1 MFEKIQNDYIQAMK
15 NKETLKKSALNYLI
29 AQIKNK
35 KIELQ
40 RDPNDEEIISIIKK
54 EVKSLNEAISFL
66 EKANK
71 PEELQEE
78 KEKKLILEHYL
89 PATLNEEQTKTLI
102 VATIS
107 KLNITDLKTQRG
119 LLMKELMATHKAEL
133 DTALLNSLI
142 NTMLYSFI
150 YIQIQDEKNKNPDY
164 LITITLTTWKYFFC
178 SRC

>member
-1 MFEKIQNDYIQAMK
+1 MK

-40 RDPNDEEIISIIKK
+40 RDPNDEEIVAIIKK

-78 KEKKLILEHYL
+78 KEKKLILESYL
-89 PATLNEEQTKTLI
+89 PATLDEEQTKALI

-142 NTMLYSFI
+142 NTML
-150 YIQIQDEKNKNPDY
+150 
-164 LITITLTTWKYFFC
+164 
-178 SRC
+178 

>member
-1 MFEKIQNDYIQAMK
+1 MK

-40 RDPNDEEIISIIKK
+40 RDPNDEEIIALIKK

-78 KEKKLILEHYL
+78 KEKKLILESYL
-89 PATLNEEQTKTLI
+89 PATLDEEQTKTLI
-102 VATIS
+102 VARIS

-142 NTMLYSFI
+142 NTML
-150 YIQIQDEKNKNPDY
+150 
-164 LITITLTTWKYFFC
+164 
-178 SRC
+178 

>member
-1 MFEKIQNDYIQAMK
+1 MFKKIQNDYIQAMK
-15 NKETLKKSALNYLI
+15 DKEILKKSALNYLI

-40 RDPNDEEIISIIKK
+40 RDPNDEEIVAIIKK

-119 LLMKELMATHKAEL
+119 LLMKELMAAHTTEL
-133 DTALLNSLI
+133 DPALLNSLI
-142 NTMLYSFI
+142 NTML
-150 YIQIQDEKNKNPDY
+150 
-164 LITITLTTWKYFFC
+164 
-178 SRC
+178 

>member
-1 MFEKIQNDYIQAMK
+1 MK

-40 RDPNDEEIISIIKK
+40 RDPNDEEIVALIKK

-78 KEKKLILEHYL
+78 KEKKLILESYL
-89 PATLNEEQTKTLI
+89 PATLNEEQTKALI

-142 NTMLYSFI
+142 NTML
-150 YIQIQDEKNKNPDY
+150 
-164 LITITLTTWKYFFC
+164 
-178 SRC
+178 

>member
-1 MFEKIQNDYIQAMK
+1 MFEKIQKDYIQAMK
-15 NKETLKKSALNYLI
+15 DKETLKKSALNYLI

-40 RDPNDEEIISIIKK
+40 RDPNNEEIISVIKK

-78 KEKKLILEHYL
+78 KEKKLILESYL
-89 PATLNEEQTKTLI
+89 PATLDEEQTKALI

-142 NTMLYSFI
+142 NTML
-150 YIQIQDEKNKNPDY
+150 
-164 LITITLTTWKYFFC
+164 
-178 SRC
+178 

>member
-1 MFEKIQNDYIQAMK
+1 MFEKIQKDYIWAMK

-89 PATLNEEQTKTLI
+89 PATLNEEQTKSLI
-102 VATIS
+102 EAAIRN
-107 KLNITDLKTQRG
+107 LNITDLKTQRG
-119 LLMKELMATHKAEL
+119 LLMKELMAAHKTEL
-133 DTALLNSLI
+133 DPALLNSLI
-142 NTMLYSFI
+142 NTML
-150 YIQIQDEKNKNPDY
+150 
-164 LITITLTTWKYFFC
+164 
-178 SRC
+178 

>member
-1 MFEKIQNDYIQAMK
+1 MFEKIQKDYIWAMK
-15 NKETLKKSALNYLI
+15 NKEILKKSALNYLI

-40 RDPNDEEIISIIKK
+40 RDPNDEEIVALIKK

-78 KEKKLILEHYL
+78 KEKKLVLESYL
-89 PATLNEEQTKTLI
+89 PATLDEEQTKALI

-142 NTMLYSFI
+142 NTML
-150 YIQIQDEKNKNPDY
+150 
-164 LITITLTTWKYFFC
+164 
-178 SRC
+178 

>member
-1 MFEKIQNDYIQAMK
+1 MFEKIQKDYIWAMK

-40 RDPNDEEIISIIKK
+40 RDPNDEEIVALIKK
-54 EVKSLNEAISFL
+54 EVKSINEAISFL

-78 KEKKLILEHYL
+78 KEKKLILENYL

-119 LLMKELMATHKAEL
+119 LLMKELMITHKTEL
-133 DTALLNSLI
+133 DPALLNSLI
-142 NTMLYSFI
+142 NTML
-150 YIQIQDEKNKNPDY
+150 
-164 LITITLTTWKYFFC
+164 
-178 SRC
+178 

>member
-40 RDPNDEEIISIIKK
+40 RDPNDEEIVALIKK

-71 PEELQEE
+71 AEELQEE
-78 KEKKLILEHYL
+78 KEKKLILENYL
-89 PATLNEEQTKTLI
+89 PATLNEEQTKSLI
-102 VATIS
+102 ESAIRN
-107 KLNITDLKTQRG
+107 LNITDLKTQRG
-119 LLMKELMATHKAEL
+119 LLMKELMATHKTEL
-133 DTALLNSLI
+133 DPALLNSLI
-142 NTMLYSFI
+142 NTML
-150 YIQIQDEKNKNPDY
+150 
-164 LITITLTTWKYFFC
+164 
-178 SRC
+178 

>member
-1 MFEKIQNDYIQAMK
+1 MK
-15 NKETLKKSALNYLI
+15 DKEILKKSALNYLI

-40 RDPNDEEIISIIKK
+40 RDPNDEEIVAIIKK

-119 LLMKELMATHKAEL
+119 LLMKELMAAHKTEL
-133 DTALLNSLI
+133 DPALLNSLI
-142 NTMLYSFI
+142 NTML
-150 YIQIQDEKNKNPDY
+150 
-164 LITITLTTWKYFFC
+164 
-178 SRC
+178 

>member
-15 NKETLKKSALNYLI
+15 DKETLKKSALNYLI

-40 RDPNDEEIISIIKK
+40 RDPNDEEIISLIKK

-78 KEKKLILEHYL
+78 KEKKLILESYL

-119 LLMKELMATHKAEL
+119 LLMKELMATHKTEL
-133 DTALLNSLI
+133 DPTLLNSLI
-142 NTMLYSFI
+142 NTML
-150 YIQIQDEKNKNPDY
+150 
-164 LITITLTTWKYFFC
+164 
-178 SRC
+178 

>member
-1 MFEKIQNDYIQAMK
+1 MFKKIQNDYIQAMK
-15 NKETLKKSALNYLI
+15 NKEILKKSALNYLI

-40 RDPNDEEIISIIKK
+40 RDPNDEEIVAIIKK

-119 LLMKELMATHKAEL
+119 LLMKELMAAHKTEL
-133 DTALLNSLI
+133 DPALLNSLI
-142 NTMLYSFI
+142 NTML
-150 YIQIQDEKNKNPDY
+150 
-164 LITITLTTWKYFFC
+164 
-178 SRC
+178 

>member
-1 MFEKIQNDYIQAMK
+1 MK

-40 RDPNDEEIISIIKK
+40 RDPNDEEIISVIKK

-78 KEKKLILEHYL
+78 KEKKLILKSYL
-89 PATLNEEQTKTLI
+89 PATLDEEQTKALI

-142 NTMLYSFI
+142 NTML
-150 YIQIQDEKNKNPDY
+150 
-164 LITITLTTWKYFFC
+164 
-178 SRC
+178 

>member
-1 MFEKIQNDYIQAMK
+1 MK
-15 NKETLKKSALNYLI
+15 NKEILKKSALNYLI

-40 RDPNDEEIISIIKK
+40 RDPNDEEIVALIKK

-78 KEKKLILEHYL
+78 KEKKLILESYL

-107 KLNITDLKTQRG
+107 NLNITDLKTQRG
-119 LLMKELMATHKAEL
+119 LLMKELMATHKTEL
-133 DTALLNSLI
+133 DPALLNSLI
-142 NTMLYSFI
+142 NTML
-150 YIQIQDEKNKNPDY
+150 
-164 LITITLTTWKYFFC
+164 
-178 SRC
+178 

>member
-1 MFEKIQNDYIQAMK
+1 MK
-15 NKETLKKSALNYLI
+15 NKEILKKSALNYLI

-40 RDPNDEEIISIIKK
+40 RDPNDEEIVALIKK

-78 KEKKLILEHYL
+78 KEKKLILESYL
-89 PATLNEEQTKTLI
+89 PVTLDEEQTKALI

-142 NTMLYSFI
+142 NTML
-150 YIQIQDEKNKNPDY
+150 
-164 LITITLTTWKYFFC
+164 
-178 SRC
+178 

>member
-1 MFEKIQNDYIQAMK
+1 MK
-15 NKETLKKSALNYLI
+15 NKEILKKSALNYLI

-40 RDPNDEEIISIIKK
+40 RDPNDEEIVALIKK

-78 KEKKLILEHYL
+78 KEKKLILESYL
-89 PATLNEEQTKTLI
+89 PATLDEEQTKALI

-119 LLMKELMATHKAEL
+119 LLMKELMATHKTEL
-133 DTALLNSLI
+133 DPALLNSLI
-142 NTMLYSFI
+142 NTML
-150 YIQIQDEKNKNPDY
+150 
-164 LITITLTTWKYFFC
+164 
-178 SRC
+178 

>member
-40 RDPNDEEIISIIKK
+40 RDPNDEEIISVIKK

-78 KEKKLILEHYL
+78 KEKKLILENYL
-89 PATLNEEQTKTLI
+89 PATLNEEQTKSLI
-102 VATIS
+102 EAAIRN
-107 KLNITDLKTQRG
+107 LNITDLKTQRG
-119 LLMKELMATHKAEL
+119 LLMKELMAAHKTEL
-133 DTALLNSLI
+133 DPAFLNSLI
-142 NTMLYSFI
+142 NTML
-150 YIQIQDEKNKNPDY
+150 
-164 LITITLTTWKYFFC
+164 
-178 SRC
+178 

>member
-1 MFEKIQNDYIQAMK
+1 MK

-78 KEKKLILEHYL
+78 KEKKLILENYL

-119 LLMKELMATHKAEL
+119 LLMKELMAAHKTEL
-133 DTALLNSLI
+133 DPALLNSLI
-142 NTMLYSFI
+142 NTML
-150 YIQIQDEKNKNPDY
+150 
-164 LITITLTTWKYFFC
+164 
-178 SRC
+178 

>member
-15 NKETLKKSALNYLI
+15 NKEILKKSALNYLI

-40 RDPNDEEIISIIKK
+40 RDPNNEEIISLIKK

-89 PATLNEEQTKTLI
+89 PATLNEEQTKSLI
-102 VATIS
+102 EAAIRN
-107 KLNITDLKTQRG
+107 LNITDLKTQRG
-119 LLMKELMATHKAEL
+119 LLMKELMAAHKTEL
-133 DTALLNSLI
+133 DPALLNSLI
-142 NTMLYSFI
+142 NTML
-150 YIQIQDEKNKNPDY
+150 
-164 LITITLTTWKYFFC
+164 
-178 SRC
+178 

>member
-40 RDPNDEEIISIIKK
+40 RDPNDEEIISLIKK

-71 PEELQEE
+71 AEELQEE
-78 KEKKLILEHYL
+78 KEKKLILENYL
-89 PATLNEEQTKTLI
+89 PATLNEEQTKSLI
-102 VATIS
+102 ENAIRN
-107 KLNITDLKTQRG
+107 LNITDLKTQRG
-119 LLMKELMATHKAEL
+119 LLMKELMATHKTEL
-133 DTALLNSLI
+133 DPALLNSLI
-142 NTMLYSFI
+142 NTML
-150 YIQIQDEKNKNPDY
+150 
-164 LITITLTTWKYFFC
+164 
-178 SRC
+178 

>member
-1 MFEKIQNDYIQAMK
+1 MFNKIQNDYIQAMK

-78 KEKKLILEHYL
+78 KEKKLILESYL
-89 PATLNEEQTKTLI
+89 PATLDEEQTKALI

-142 NTMLYSFI
+142 NTML
-150 YIQIQDEKNKNPDY
+150 
-164 LITITLTTWKYFFC
+164 
-178 SRC
+178 

>member
-1 MFEKIQNDYIQAMK
+1 MK
-15 NKETLKKSALNYLI
+15 DKETLKKSALNYLI

-40 RDPNDEEIISIIKK
+40 RDPNDEEIIALIKK

-71 PEELQEE
+71 AEELQEE
-78 KEKKLILEHYL
+78 KEKKLILENYL
-89 PATLNEEQTKTLI
+89 PATLNEEQTKALI

-142 NTMLYSFI
+142 NTML
-150 YIQIQDEKNKNPDY
+150 
-164 LITITLTTWKYFFC
+164 
-178 SRC
+178 

>member
-1 MFEKIQNDYIQAMK
+1 MK

-78 KEKKLILEHYL
+78 KEKKLILESYL
-89 PATLNEEQTKTLI
+89 PATLNEEQTKALI

-142 NTMLYSFI
+142 NTML
-150 YIQIQDEKNKNPDY
+150 
-164 LITITLTTWKYFFC
+164 
-178 SRC
+178 

>member
-1 MFEKIQNDYIQAMK
+1 MFNKIQNDYIQAIK

-40 RDPNDEEIISIIKK
+40 RDPNDEEIISLIKK

-78 KEKKLILEHYL
+78 KEKKLILESYL
-89 PATLNEEQTKTLI
+89 PAMLDEEQTKSLI
-102 VATIS
+102 ENAIRN
-107 KLNITDLKTQRG
+107 LNITDLKTQRG
-119 LLMKELMATHKAEL
+119 LLMKELIATHKTEL
-133 DTALLNSLI
+133 DPALLNSLI
-142 NTMLYSFI
+142 NTML
-150 YIQIQDEKNKNPDY
+150 
-164 LITITLTTWKYFFC
+164 
-178 SRC
+178 

>member
-1 MFEKIQNDYIQAMK
+1 MFEKIQKDYIWAMK

-40 RDPNDEEIISIIKK
+40 RDPNDEEIIALIKK

-78 KEKKLILEHYL
+78 KEKKLILESYL
-89 PATLNEEQTKTLI
+89 PATLDEEQTKTLI

-142 NTMLYSFI
+142 NTML
-150 YIQIQDEKNKNPDY
+150 
-164 LITITLTTWKYFFC
+164 
-178 SRC
+178 

>member
-119 LLMKELMATHKAEL
+119 LLMKELMAAHKTEL
-133 DTALLNSLI
+133 DRALLNSLI
-142 NTMLYSFI
+142 NTML
-150 YIQIQDEKNKNPDY
+150 
-164 LITITLTTWKYFFC
+164 
-178 SRC
+178 

>member
-1 MFEKIQNDYIQAMK
+1 MLKKIQNDYIQAMK
-15 NKETLKKSALNYLI
+15 NKEILKKSALNYLI

-40 RDPNDEEIISIIKK
+40 RDPNDEEIISLIKK

-78 KEKKLILEHYL
+78 KEKKLILENYL

-119 LLMKELMATHKAEL
+119 LLMKELMATHKTAL
-133 DTALLNSLI
+133 DPALLNALI
-142 NTMLYSFI
+142 NTML
-150 YIQIQDEKNKNPDY
+150 
-164 LITITLTTWKYFFC
+164 
-178 SRC
+178 

>member
-1 MFEKIQNDYIQAMK
+1 MK

-78 KEKKLILEHYL
+78 KEKKLILENYL
-89 PATLNEEQTKTLI
+89 PATLNEEQTKSLI
-102 VATIS
+102 ESAIRN
-107 KLNITDLKTQRG
+107 LNITDLKTQRG
-119 LLMKELMATHKAEL
+119 LLMKELMAMHKTEL
-133 DTALLNSLI
+133 DPALLNSLI
-142 NTMLYSFI
+142 NTML
-150 YIQIQDEKNKNPDY
+150 
-164 LITITLTTWKYFFC
+164 
-178 SRC
+178 

>member
-119 LLMKELMATHKAEL
+119 LLMKELMAAHKTEL
-133 DTALLNSLI
+133 DPALLNSLI
-142 NTMLYSFI
+142 NTML
-150 YIQIQDEKNKNPDY
+150 
-164 LITITLTTWKYFFC
+164 
-178 SRC
+178 

>member
-1 MFEKIQNDYIQAMK
+1 MK

-40 RDPNDEEIISIIKK
+40 RDPNDEEIIALIKK

-78 KEKKLILEHYL
+78 KDKKLILESYL
-89 PATLNEEQTKTLI
+89 PATLNEEQTKALI

-142 NTMLYSFI
+142 NTML
-150 YIQIQDEKNKNPDY
+150 
-164 LITITLTTWKYFFC
+164 
-178 SRC
+178 

>member
-1 MFEKIQNDYIQAMK
+1 MK
-15 NKETLKKSALNYLI
+15 NKEILKKSALNYLI

-40 RDPNDEEIISIIKK
+40 RDPNDEEIIALIKK

-78 KEKKLILEHYL
+78 KEKKLILESYL
-89 PATLNEEQTKTLI
+89 PATLDEEQTKALI

-142 NTMLYSFI
+142 NTML
-150 YIQIQDEKNKNPDY
+150 
-164 LITITLTTWKYFFC
+164 
-178 SRC
+178 

>member
-40 RDPNDEEIISIIKK
+40 RDPNDEEIISLIKK

-78 KEKKLILEHYL
+78 KEKKLILENYL
-89 PATLNEEQTKTLI
+89 PATLNEEQTKSLI
-102 VATIS
+102 ESAIRN
-107 KLNITDLKTQRG
+107 LNITDLKTQRG
-119 LLMKELMATHKAEL
+119 LLMKELMATHKTEL
-133 DTALLNSLI
+133 DPALLNSLT
-142 NTMLYSFI
+142 NTML
-150 YIQIQDEKNKNPDY
+150 
-164 LITITLTTWKYFFC
+164 
-178 SRC
+178 